1 MLEKTA
7 SVTQKVDKRYQNK
20 YDKLLNETRKQ
31 QKHWYISVDDF
42 SRVEYTLQSSDEQ
55 KIRLVHCYKPDSYYF
70 HNFSGFYTNAE
81 YRALEKAILAIE
93 RIKAAQSKRNEIKN
107 KSSSQG
113 IKRKDSV
120 LNDLQENTWNGRCKW
135 TEIKDPKWFG
145 AFRTVYRESQI
156 VFIIIQNQGPASFS
170 YYLKYVNTREYW
182 KLKQREGEYLADL
195 IKRQFRQATANITNL
210 DSSKVEV
217 VKKTAA
223 QVHKE
228 QVALIKARDEAIRQ
242 KKLQRMTLEND
253 LTNVLMQKYKSED
266 RKDYFGIEFL
276 ASGSSIR
283 ELEHIRGA
291 VLPADIYEFR
301 RTTAEFLSKINRG
314 GNQSPEV
321 VDLYKEL
328 ISEYVKQYS
337 HGKSHLSSGDIN
349 KYTRKLS
356 SLQVQKNNDMPAMKE
371 QVAPEDSKELERQT
385 GNKIQKRKVGTRD
398 FVIRTSVLSCM
409 YKQHSIV
416 NVDAVIKIVDRKGT
430 IAERI
435 VPAGYCQQCQQ
446 FFILEDDFKNLS
458 GSVEPLCSVIDE
470 KSYRKNYNTKKYFDK
485 LSEWPERSILR
496 KCGYTVS
503 QAAGL
508 STPERR
514 KILANVIDHDVLS
527 KIEIRSHI
535 KKQIIL
541 HANQELAIDK
551 WESDY
556 DFVEGYNKG
565 YYAKYG
571 VVEVRR

>member
-1 MLEKTA
+1 MEFTI
-7 SVTQKVDKRYQNK
+7 TQVKGP
-20 YDKLLNETRKQ
+20 
-31 QKHWYISVDDF
+31 ISF
-42 SRVEYTLQSSDEQ
+42 
-55 KIRLVHCYKPDSYYF
+55 
-70 HNFSGFYTNAE
+70 N
-81 YRALEKAILAIE
+81 
-93 RIKAAQSKRNEIKN
+93 
-107 KSSSQG
+107 
-113 IKRKDSV
+113 
-120 LNDLQENTWNGRCKW
+120 
-135 TEIKDPKWFG
+135 
-145 AFRTVYRESQI
+145 
-156 VFIIIQNQGPASFS
+156 
-170 YYLKYVNTREYW
+170 YYLKNLDTKEYW
-182 KLKQREGEYLADL
+182 KLKIREGAVLADL
-195 IKRQFRQATANITNL
+195 IKKQFQQATTNGL
-210 DSSKVEV
+210 ILESDKLNVAQKSATQPPEKQVE
-217 VKKTAA
+217 
-223 QVHKE
+223 
-228 QVALIKARDEAIRQ
+228 LIKARDEAIRQ
-242 KKLQRMTLEND
+242 KKLQRMALENN
-253 LTNVLMQKYKSED
+253 LNTVLMQKYKSED
-266 RKDYFGIEFL
+266 RKEYIGIEFL

-291 VLPADIYEFR
+291 VLPTDIYEFR
-301 RTTAEFLSKINRG
+301 RTTAEFLSKIKRG
-314 GNQSPEV
+314 GDQPPEV

-371 QVAPEDSKELERQT
+371 QVAPEDPKELERQT

-446 FFILEDDFKNLS
+446 FFILEDDFRNLS
-458 GSVEPLCSVIDE
+458 GSVEPLCNVIDE
-470 KSYRKNYNTKKYFDK
+470 QSYRKNYNKKKYFDN
-485 LSEWPERSILR
+485 LSEWPEQSILR

-508 STPERR
+508 SSPERWQ
-514 KILANVIDHDVLS
+514 ILANVIDHDVLS

-535 KKQIIL
+535 KKQISL
-541 HANQELAIDK
+541 HANHELAIDK
-551 WESDY
+551 WKSDY

-571 VVEVRR
+571 VVKVRR

>member
-1 MLEKTA
+1 MRQQTNNLSK
-7 SVTQKVDKRYQNK
+7 KR
-20 YDKLLNETRKQ
+20 YDKLLSETRTK
-31 QKHWYISVDDF
+31 QKHWYISIDEY
-42 SRVEYTLQSSDEQ
+42 SRVEYTLQSDYEQ
-55 KIRLVHCYKPDSYYF
+55 KIRLVHLFGPDSYYF
-70 HNFSGFYTNAE
+70 VNFTGLYTYDE
-81 YRALEKAILAIE
+81 YKALEKAILDVE
-93 RIKAAQSKRNEIKN
+93 RIKAFLSNENERKGKSASQSIK
-107 KSSSQG
+107 
-113 IKRKDSV
+113 KRKDAV
-120 LNDLQENTWNGRCKW
+120 LNDLQEKTARGQCKW
-135 TEIKDPKWFG
+135 TRIKDPKG
-145 AFRTVYRESQI
+145 LCVLRTVYGGCQLEFTITQ
-156 VFIIIQNQGPASFS
+156 VKGPVSFS
-170 YYLKYVNTREYW
+170 YYLKNLDTKEYW
-182 KLKQREGEYLADL
+182 KLKIREGTILADL
-195 IKRQFRQATANITNL
+195 IKKQFQQATSHATNL
-210 DSSKVEV
+210 DSNKSDV
-217 VKKTAA
+217 VQKTVTQLPEKQA
-223 QVHKE
+223 E
-228 QVALIKARDEAIRQ
+228 LIKARDEAIRQ
-242 KKLQRMTLEND
+242 KKLQRKALENN
-253 LTNVLMQKYKSED
+253 LNNVLMQKYKSED
-266 RKDYFGIEFL
+266 KKEYFGIEFL

-337 HGKSHLSSGDIN
+337 HGKSQLSSGDIN

-356 SLQVQKNNDMPAMKE
+356 SLQVREKNNDVPAMKE
-371 QVAPEDSKELERQT
+371 RVAQEEPNTPEKQPGR
-385 GNKIQKRKVGTRD
+385 KVQKRKVGTRD

-446 FFILEDDFKNLS
+446 FFILEDDFRNLS
-458 GSVEPLCSVIDE
+458 GSVEPLCNVIDE
-470 KSYRKNYNTKKYFDK
+470 QSYRKNYNKKKYFDN
-485 LSEWPERSILR
+485 LSEWPEQSILR

-508 STPERR
+508 SSPERW

-535 KKQIIL
+535 KKQISL
-541 HANQELAIDK
+541 HANHELAIDK

-571 VVEVRR
+571 VVKVRR